1 MLKFACIN
9 FHFKKG
15 SFGVVHKALYKPT
28 GAIFAVKTCHIQ
40 LPLDQHKK
48 LLQEGMRLRQ
58 YDHPNIVKFI
68 GIAAQRQPIMVVM
81 EYIPG
86 GSLLRYLKDYK
97 HALTKKLQI
106 TMCKDAAEGMAY
118 LESKRCIHRDLA
130 TRNCLVGDNS
140 AVKISDFGLS
150 REEEVY
156 LMANLCFPVR
166 WTAPESFTHK
176 IFTSKSDV
184 WSFGVLMWEIF
195 SKGKVPYADKLDGE
209 VMATVRGGFTMDV
222 PEGTPKEISSL
233 MKNCWAYNPTDRYNF
248 ARIKNELQVIYEQC

>member
-28 GAIFAVKTCHIQ
+28 GAIFAVKTCHKQ

-86 GSLLRYLKDYK
+86 IVDIF
-97 HALTKKLQI
+97 QQ
-106 TMCKDAAEGMAY
+106 
-118 LESKRCIHRDLA
+118 SK
-130 TRNCLVGDNS
+130 
-140 AVKISDFGLS
+140 
-150 REEEVY
+150 
-156 LMANLCFPVR
+156 
-166 WTAPESFTHK
+166 HK
-176 IFTSKSDV
+176 ILKK
-184 WSFGVLMWEIF
+184 I
-195 SKGKVPYADKLDGE
+195 
-209 VMATVRGGFTMDV
+209 
-222 PEGTPKEISSL
+222 I
-233 MKNCWAYNPTDRYNF
+233 
-248 ARIKNELQVIYEQC
+248 I